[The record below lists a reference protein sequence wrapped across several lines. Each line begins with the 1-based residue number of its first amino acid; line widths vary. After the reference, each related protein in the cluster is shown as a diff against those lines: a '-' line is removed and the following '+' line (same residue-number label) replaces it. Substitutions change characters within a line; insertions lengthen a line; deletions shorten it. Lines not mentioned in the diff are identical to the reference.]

1 MSVADKITRLSNA
14 RDDIIDALGEKDVT
28 ATGHGFEDFADDIRS
43 IQSGG
48 SVIISDT
55 MDSHGGI
62 IKTITTTGETT
73 TLQSKTVT
81 PSSVQQTITADIGY
95 TGLSEVVVN
104 AGIMPDDIAMAV
116 QPSGAITLSVP
127 YVSGY
132 NASGIRD
139 YAFYGNK
146 SITDI
151 TLTTYPNIYQYA
163 FANMTSLKSFSA
175 PIAQTFGN
183 RGFTSG
189 SVYVFAGCTSLEF
202 LNLPKVTTLGGY
214 CFRNCTSLEQIVLP
228 SATQFGGNNTFQ
240 NCTALKVVDF
250 GAPTRL
256 GNVEFFINCSQL
268 TTVILRTPSV
278 CSLTNINNIASGTPF
293 ASTGTG
299 GTLYVPSALISDYQS
314 ATNWSTVLGY
324 ANNSIQAIEGSI
336 YETQYA
342 DGTPIS

>member
-1 MSVADKITRLSNA
+1 MSVADKITRLSDA

-81 PSSVQQTITADIGY
+81 PSSVQQTITADTGY

-132 NASGIRD
+132 NASGIRE
-139 YAFYGNK
+139 YAFYGNRA
-146 SITDI
+146 ITDI
-151 TLTTYPNIYQYA
+151 TLTTYPNVYNYA

-175 PIAQTFGN
+175 PIAQSLGN
-183 RGFTSG
+183 RGFS
-189 SVYVFAGCTSLEF
+189 SSYYVLSGCTSLESVS
-202 LNLPKVTTLGGY
+202 LPKITTLGGQ
-214 CFRNCTSLEQIVLP
+214 CFRGCTSLEIIVLP
-228 SATQFGGNNTFQ
+228 SATSFGGNNTFQ
-240 NCTALKVVDF
+240 NCTALKVADF

-324 ANNSIQAIEGSI
+324 ENNSIQAIEGSI